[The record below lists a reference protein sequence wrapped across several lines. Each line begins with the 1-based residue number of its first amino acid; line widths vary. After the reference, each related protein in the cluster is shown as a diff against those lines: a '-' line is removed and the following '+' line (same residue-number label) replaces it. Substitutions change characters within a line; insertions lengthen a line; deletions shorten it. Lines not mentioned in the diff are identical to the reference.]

1 MTINPNSFL
10 VPPSQGD
17 SYWFGVDFYTFKAV
31 GENTGQ
37 TYALFEGL
45 IQPQSGTPPHT
56 HSREDESFYVQE
68 GEFEFQLDG
77 EITTATAGTFLYSP
91 KGQRHNFTN
100 IGSTP
105 AKLLIWVTPAGFEK
119 FLAEVGVATTSQF
132 APAPPLNPEDLEK
145 VVTVARKYG
154 IEILPKFLQLRA
166 YGL

>member
-1 MTINPNSFL
+1 MTINSQSFF
-10 VPPSQGD
+10 VPPNQGD
-17 SYWFGVDFYTFKAV
+17 SYWFGLDLYTFKAV

-45 IQPQSGTPPHT
+45 IQPQGGSPPHT

-77 EITTATAGTFLYSP
+77 EIMVATAGTFLYSP
-91 KGQRHNFTN
+91 KGQLHSFTN

-132 APAPPLNPEDLEK
+132 APAAPLHPEDLEK
-145 VVTVARKYG
+145 VIRVASKYG
-154 IEILPKFLQLRA
+154 IEIMSRENH
-166 YGL
+166 G